1 MDGGEWLDTD
11 GDGVGNNADA
21 YPLDSSKWEED
32 PDYAM
37 IGVVV
42 ALVMISVLAY
52 TRQRHD

>member
-1 MDGGEWLDTD
+1 MDVEEWLDTD

-32 PDYAM
+32 PNYAM
-37 IGVVV
+37 IGLVG
-42 ALVMISVLAY
+42 ALTMIAVLAY